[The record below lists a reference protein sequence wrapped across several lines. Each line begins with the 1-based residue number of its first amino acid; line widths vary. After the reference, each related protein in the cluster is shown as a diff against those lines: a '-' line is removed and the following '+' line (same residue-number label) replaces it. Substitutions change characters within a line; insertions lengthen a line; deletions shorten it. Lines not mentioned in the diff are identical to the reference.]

1 MTYNSFNFRKEMQQ
15 IRATSTIRAIMM
27 SFNLLLNRAAIFLC
41 ILTYVLTGNTINAS
55 YAYTV
60 TSFYSVLRNAVT
72 MFFPQAI
79 TQFAETKVSINRI
92 QKFLM
97 YEEIQ
102 NDSNENGLEIS
113 ASLNG
118 INNTDKATLIKPKP
132 FGIHLKD
139 VSVKWLP
146 TLVDWNLKNI
156 TFDVGTSDLVA
167 VVGPVGGGKTTLLHT
182 ILKELPPKEGFLNVS
197 GKISYASQE
206 PWVFG
211 GSVRQNILFGQ
222 EFDKKK
228 YEEVVKVCALQTDFA
243 LFPYG
248 DRTLVGE
255 RGNSSS
261 FLL

>member
-1 MTYNSFNFRKEMQQ
+1 MQQ

-27 SFNLLLNRAAIFLC
+27 SFNLILNRAAVFLC
-41 ILTYVLTGNTINAS
+41 ILTYVVTGNTINAS

-92 QKFLM
+92 KKFLL

-102 NDSNENGLEIS
+102 NDSEQNGLEIS

-118 INNTDKATLIKPKP
+118 VNSLEKANLIRPKP
-132 FGIHLKD
+132 FGIHIKN

-146 TLVDWNLKNI
+146 TVVDWNLKNI

-182 ILKELPPKEGFLNVS
+182 ILKELPPKEGS
-197 GKISYASQE
+197 TEITGRISYASQE

-211 GSVRQNILFGQ
+211 GSVRQNIIFGQ
-222 EFDKKK
+222 EFEKKK
-228 YEEVVKVCALQTDFA
+228 YDEVLKVCALQRDLS
-243 LFPYG
+243 LFPHG

-255 RGNSSS
+255 RGNK
-261 FLL
+261 FYLLMK